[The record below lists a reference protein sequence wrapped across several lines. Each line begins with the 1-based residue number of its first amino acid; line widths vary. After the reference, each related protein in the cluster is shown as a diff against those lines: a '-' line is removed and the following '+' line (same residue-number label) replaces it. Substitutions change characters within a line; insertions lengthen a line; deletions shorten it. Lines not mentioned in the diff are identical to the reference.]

1 MGHPRDRDMADGP
14 QQSQSSTKATFSG
27 MTARVIQHET
37 DHLDGVL
44 FIDHLSKLK
53 RDRCIKKFAKQAKER
68 ERGA

>member
-1 MGHPRDRDMADGP
+1 MQEIEVDGLMA
-14 QQSQSSTKATFSG
+14 TC
-27 MTARVIQHET
+27 IQHEI

>member
-1 MGHPRDRDMADGP
+1 MDLDGKT
-14 QQSQSSTKATFSG
+14 QEVEVDGLMSTC
-27 MTARVIQHET
+27 IQHEI